1 MVKHNNVVPNAHFH
15 KKWQQ
20 SSRGPLKVRVALDQ
34 AGKKKSRRVKRAAKA
49 AALAPAPLNK
59 LRPAVH
65 AQTQRYNAKV
75 RLGRGFSLGE
85 LKAAGLT
92 AAYART
98 IGIAVDSRRQ
108 NKSEEAKQV
117 NVDRLKAYLSSLVV
131 FDKKKSAAAIASATQ
146 FVGTL
151 QPLSKA
157 SPAVELADVEVPA
170 ESSFVQMRKA
180 RTENKIAGQRYALA
194 ERKKKE

>member
-20 SSRGPLKVRVALDQ
+20 SSRGPLKVKLMLDQ

-49 AALAPAPLNK
+49 AAMAPLPIDK

-75 RLGRGFSLGE
+75 KLGRGFSISE

-92 AAYART
+92 ATYART
-98 IGIAVDSRRQ
+98 IGIAVDARRT
-108 NKSEEAKQV
+108 NKSEDAMAV
-117 NVDRLKAYLSSLVV
+117 NVDRLKTYISSIVI
-131 FDKKKSAAAIASATQ
+131 FDKKKSSAAIATATQ
-146 FVGTL
+146 FKGTVM
-151 QPLSKA
+151 PIAK
-157 SPAVELADVEVPA
+157 PAAAVVMEDVVVPE
-170 ESSFVQMRKA
+170 ESSFIQMRKA
-180 RTENKIAGQRYALA
+180 RKENKIDGQRHAAA